1 MRMNRDKGGGD
12 NNTALVRAKAGV
24 QSKVTAKGNEI
35 RATAKDRV
43 MTRIISHPAAV
54 GSTRAIRTNTTIHA
68 AAAVEA
74 AVMVQMKTNTTDSPL
89 ARIMKMKDGD
99 SAGAVLMMKKINL
112 NHAAAMAAR
121 VTVPPVTNKAT
132 KANLVADVAI
142 KVVPVPR
149 MNINLPTAAH
159 AAVRG
164 DRVIGAKTTKIT
176 KARNQV
182 RAAASVRPARKPN
195 AARLRAAGA
204 PVVTTGELNDYK
216 ELLRSHPGVILF
228 YLGQHLSG
236 LI

>member
-1 MRMNRDKGGGD
+1 
-12 NNTALVRAKAGV
+12 
-24 QSKVTAKGNEI
+24 
-35 RATAKDRV
+35 
-43 MTRIISHPAAV
+43 
-54 GSTRAIRTNTTIHA
+54 
-68 AAAVEA
+68 
-74 AVMVQMKTNTTDSPL
+74 MKTNTTDSPL

-132 KANLVADVAI
+132 KANLMAGVAI
-142 KVVPVPR
+142 KVVPVPP
-149 MNINLPTAAH
+149 MNINLPIAAH